1 MTFFESDAA
10 FFGLSF
16 FALAFAYGAGQHHGS
31 KALKLRVNK
40 ALDQHEKDVVHGH
53 PAGYSKLGLGRII
66 RDIVS

>member
-1 MTFFESDAA
+1 MSFESDAA

-16 FALAFAYGAGQHHGS
+16 FALAIAYGAGHRHGS

-40 ALDQHEKDVVHGH
+40 AVDQHEKDVAHGH
-53 PAGYSKLGLGRII
+53 PAGYSKLGLGRIV